1 MRTEYRF
8 EGKTLAFFEQ
18 QYGQLLTLQQGINGA
33 LAFLLSQE
41 GLEGQWNVDWPN
53 RRLVRQDAPREQ
65 QEMAGSA
72 HELAR
77 NGLG

>member
-1 MRTEYRF
+1 MQTEYRF

-18 QYGQLLTLQQGINGA
+18 QYAQLATLQQGISGA
-33 LAFLLSQE
+33 LSLLLNQE
-41 GLEGQWNVDWPN
+41 GLEGQWSVDWPN
-53 RRLVRQDAPREQ
+53 RRLVRQDAQPREQ
-65 QEMAGSA
+65 ETTA

>member
-1 MRTEYRF
+1 MQQTEYRF
-8 EGKTLAFFEQ
+8 EGRTLAFLEQ
-18 QYGQLLTLQQGINGA
+18 QYAQLAALQQGINGA
-33 LAFLLSQE
+33 LALLLNQE
-41 GLEGQWNVDWPN
+41 GLGGQWAVDWPN

-65 QEMAGSA
+65 PIAASD